1 MGFENEKNVV
11 FPPFFFK
18 KNQSEL
24 KQMIILMELG
34 MTEWLSFKSF
44 SIRMKDYALN
54 ASPVFFLKI

>member
-11 FPPFFFK
+11 LPPFLKK

-24 KQMIILMELG
+24 KEMIILMELG

-44 SIRMKDYALN
+44 SIGMKDYALN